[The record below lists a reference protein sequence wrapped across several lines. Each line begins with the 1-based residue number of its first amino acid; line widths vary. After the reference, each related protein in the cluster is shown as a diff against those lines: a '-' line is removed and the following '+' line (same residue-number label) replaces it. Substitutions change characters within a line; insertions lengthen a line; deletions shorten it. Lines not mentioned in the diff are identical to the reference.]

1 MQTKMFYLY
10 FVYIC
15 KTHSHWNK
23 YNTMTHLQVH
33 YLYFVYIC
41 KTHSHWNK
49 YNTMTH
55 LQVLFCTAEFSANFK
70 PNLKCV
76 LLG

>member
-1 MQTKMFYLY
+1 
-10 FVYIC
+10 
-15 KTHSHWNK
+15 
-23 YNTMTHLQVH
+23 MTHLQVH